1 MKVCNNFETGELGNK
16 KLRQTTLSFNKT
28 TPVRTN
34 KSPLVADNVPDNL
47 TNKGERLG
55 VFDDARVNTT
65 LSGGKQQQHCVKTD
79 VTREK
84 IGDEKLDSR

>member
-1 MKVCNNFETGELGNK
+1 M
-16 KLRQTTLSFNKT
+16 
-28 TPVRTN
+28 RTN

-47 TNKGERLG
+47 TNEGERLG
-55 VFDDARVNTT
+55 VFDDILEKTT
-65 LSGGKQQQHCVKTD
+65 LSGGRQQQHCVKTD